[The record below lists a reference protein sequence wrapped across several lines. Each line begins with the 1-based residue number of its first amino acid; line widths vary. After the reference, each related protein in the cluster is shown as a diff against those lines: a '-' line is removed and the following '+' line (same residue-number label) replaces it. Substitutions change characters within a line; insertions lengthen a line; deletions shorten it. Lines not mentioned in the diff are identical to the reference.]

1 MAAIDCMFSPVVAKW
16 FLDAGGV
23 DTSQPVGMALAE
35 QIVLAAR
42 KRFPDLDLERYII
55 GWCKHYGMNVPA
67 DVVKEWNNK
76 ETKEP
81 GTIPR
86 KKDVPI
92 PSEPMFPEFL

>member
-1 MAAIDCMFSPVVAKW
+1 MAIDCMFSPVVAKW

-55 GWCKHYGMNVPA
+55 GWCKHYGMNVPV
-67 DVVKEWNNK
+67 DVVKKWNNQEMK
-76 ETKEP
+76 GAEP
-81 GTIPR
+81 R
-86 KKDVPI
+86 LCKKDKPQ
-92 PSEPMFPEFL
+92 SDEPMFPEFL